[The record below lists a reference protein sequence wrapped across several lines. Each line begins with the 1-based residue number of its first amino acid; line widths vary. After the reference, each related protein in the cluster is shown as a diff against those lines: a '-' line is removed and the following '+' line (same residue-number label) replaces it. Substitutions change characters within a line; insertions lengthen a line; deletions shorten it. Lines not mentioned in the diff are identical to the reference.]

1 MGKNM
6 VTKLS
11 LSMVSVSDDTGAVF
25 PRENAKALALAIG
38 RAKTVRECQKLIKNA
53 IEGLPTSGEGS
64 SWFQTGSRL
73 IKWLN
78 RPTRNRLPFAVFAR
92 GNGKLP
98 FYAFSAL
105 PFATCPGMG
114 ACEHFC
120 YSPRSWRVAPP
131 FFRQIQNTILARFYP
146 GIIATRFFALP
157 DGVVLRLFVDGDFH
171 DTGAIRFWMGALKI
185 RPDIRAYG
193 YSKSWDQFSE
203 YQRQGGVF
211 PGNYV
216 FNLSSGGRE
225 QDTSADTMRA
235 LVSDSGHPV
244 ARGAFVAVP
253 IDPKLLRGGNKRYQK
268 RAYHDA
274 VRESARALGY
284 SKVFSCPGKCGE
296 CIKGADGRGY
306 SHACGDRRFQGVVI
320 ANGVH

>member
-1 MGKNM
+1 M

-11 LSMVSVSDDTGAVF
+11 LSMVSVSDDTGAIF

-38 RAKTVRECQKLIKNA
+38 RAKTVRECQRLIKNA

-64 SWFQTGSRL
+64 SWFHTGSRL
-73 IKWLN
+73 VKWLN
-78 RPTRNRLPFAVFAR
+78 RPTRNKLPFAVFAR

-131 FFRQIQNTILARFYP
+131 FFRQIQNTILARFFP

-157 DGVVLRLFVDGDFH
+157 QSVVLRLFVDGDFH
-171 DTGAIRFWMGALKI
+171 DTGAVRFWMGALKI

-193 YSKSWDQFSE
+193 YSKSWDQLSE
-203 YQRQGGVF
+203 YQRQGGAF
-211 PGNYV
+211 PNNYILTYRLAGANKRQARIPCGRLFRIV
-216 FNLSSGGRE
+216 DTPWRVARLLPFRSILSFCVVE
-225 QDTSADTMRA
+225 TSAIPSAPIMMRF
-235 LVSDSGHPV
+235 GK
-244 ARGAFVAVP
+244 ARGRLDIPRCFPVLANV
-253 IDPKLLRGGNKRYQK
+253 GNASK
-268 RAYHDA
+268 
-274 VRESARALGY
+274 ART
-284 SKVFSCPGKCGE
+284 
-296 CIKGADGRGY
+296 GADIPTRVGIG
-306 SHACGDRRFQGVVI
+306 AFK
-320 ANGVH
+320 A